1 MPESQREKCGAEDD
15 SFRQSFLTWME
26 KNKIKKNAP
35 LRLRTTP
42 IPFPTMIT
50 RQRDTATLNEFE
62 ARTQGMAND
71 PERNRLLEEM
81 RQHTE
86 ALNKQRKH
94 EDPRMSFSTPEYKD
108 FSRRFTEGFKKNFGK
123 PIEWGL
129 VKRYP
134 WSQPQLMRL
143 DVPLDHEGNPW
154 PLDEKGK
161 PILKE

>member
-1 MPESQREKCGAEDD
+1 MTEDVD
-15 SFRQSFLTWME
+15 A
-26 KNKIKKNAP
+26 KNVPISSNKNAP
-35 LRLRTTP
+35 LRLLFAFAPHPPLSNHQNIDST
-42 IPFPTMIT
+42 T
-50 RQRDTATLNEFE
+50 RQSDTAKLNEFE

-108 FSRRFTEGFKKNFGK
+108 FSRKFTEGFKKNFGK

-134 WSQPQLMRL
+134 WSQPQLMKL
-143 DVPLDHEGNPW
+143 DVPLDHEGKPW

>member
-1 MPESQREKCGAEDD
+1 MG
-15 SFRQSFLTWME
+15 
-26 KNKIKKNAP
+26 
-35 LRLRTTP
+35 
-42 IPFPTMIT
+42 
-50 RQRDTATLNEFE
+50 
-62 ARTQGMAND
+62 ND

-108 FSRRFTEGFKKNFGK
+108 FSRKFTEGFKKNFGK

-134 WSQPQLMRL
+134 WSQPQLMHL
-143 DVPLDHEGNPW
+143 EVPLDHEGNPW
-154 PLDEKGK
+154 PLDDKGK